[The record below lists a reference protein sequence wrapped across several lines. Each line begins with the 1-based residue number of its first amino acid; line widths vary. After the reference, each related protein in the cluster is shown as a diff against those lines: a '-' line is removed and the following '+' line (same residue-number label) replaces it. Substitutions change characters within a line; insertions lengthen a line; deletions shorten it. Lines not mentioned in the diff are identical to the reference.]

1 MPRLLELQRTVQP
14 QNRTVE
20 TRLDTNVGEESLV
33 IDERSRQ
40 SSTFVV
46 EEKLNRL
53 GLCGLSPCAST
64 TFQH

>member
-64 TFQH
+64 AFQH